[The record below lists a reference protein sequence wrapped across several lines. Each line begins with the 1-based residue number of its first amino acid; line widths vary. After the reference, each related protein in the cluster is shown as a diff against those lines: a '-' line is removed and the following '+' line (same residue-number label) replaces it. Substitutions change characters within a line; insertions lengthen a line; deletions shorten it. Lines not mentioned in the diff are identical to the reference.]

1 MARKDLKVGR
11 MNLLVQCVRNL
22 PCVKECSNYGIL
34 KVLLTDTDLFFFWRG
49 TRNHQSK
56 ALYVSAGNCL
66 PNEIKRGGVVEGG

>member
-34 KVLLTDTDLFFFWRG
+34 KVLLTDTDLFFF
-49 TRNHQSK
+49 
-56 ALYVSAGNCL
+56 
-66 PNEIKRGGVVEGG
+66 GGVHETINQKHCMFQLEIVYQMK